1 MRESR
6 RPPSFQ
12 VETLVRKDK
21 SLFIY
26 LKLMTV
32 KDVFELR
39 KQGRIEEA
47 YAAICPMYAEHKG
60 HYTTIAMF
68 WTATDVLKLRLKD
81 GKVDEALLIY
91 KALLRLLP
99 NLDDSSG
106 VAHSVMVDL
115 ALRLAETTNQFSVL
129 DMLEVLHLGENDW
142 KPTTSKSGW
151 TIPALAKRMLMHV
164 FVELRQSPSVD
175 DALRVM
181 PLLEEAMKRYPDDK
195 DNLLHMASVYEIMG
209 EKKKAEEVC
218 SDVSNHIMLGKW
230 GEEIAA
236 AYLREQ
242 GYVILECDWRSG
254 HRDIDIIARDADY
267 LVFVEVKTRSNTDFH
282 VPEFAVDH
290 AKRVNL
296 NHAIGHYIH
305 SHHIEC
311 KTRFDTIS
319 VVGTIGST
327 PEINHY
333 KDICI
338 TELKPRR

>member
-1 MRESR
+1 
-6 RPPSFQ
+6 
-12 VETLVRKDK
+12 
-21 SLFIY
+21 
-26 LKLMTV
+26 MTV

-47 YAAICPMYAEHKG
+47 YAAIRPMYANHKG

-68 WTATDVLKLRLKD
+68 WTATDVLKLRLKE

-106 VAHSVMVDL
+106 MGHSVMIDL

-151 TIPALAKRMLMHV
+151 TVPALARRMLMHI
-164 FVELRQSPSVD
+164 FVELRQSSSVD

-181 PLLEEAMKRYPDDK
+181 PLLEEALKRYPDDK
-195 DNLLHMASVYEIMG
+195 ANLLHMASIYEIMG
-209 EKKKAEEVC
+209 DKKKAEEVC
-218 SDVSNHIMLGKW
+218 PDVSDHIMLGKW

-242 GYVILECDWRSG
+242 GYIILECDWRSG

-282 VPEFAVDH
+282 QPEFSVDH

-296 NHAIGHYIH
+296 NHAIGHYIR

-311 KTRFDTIS
+311 ETRFDMIS
-319 VVGTIGST
+319 VVGTIGSM
-327 PEINHY
+327 PEISHY
-333 KDICI
+333 KDVCI